1 MALEQSVSP
10 GGSPNAATE
19 TPGGSERQPQ
29 SLTAAA
35 LRRLFR
41 KPSAMVS
48 LAALLTLILLAIFA
62 EVIAPYDPLEMGTGA
77 ALGAPGPGH
86 WFGTDLFGRDL
97 LSRTIYGGRISL
109 MVGIAAVIISSL
121 IGVTLGLIAGYYGGW
136 LDMVILRAMD
146 MILAFPGIFLALAV
160 VSLLGTGLTNAVL
173 AVAISTIPT
182 YTRTVR
188 GSILSA
194 KELLYVDAARVMGV
208 PDRLILVRHLLPNV
222 IAPIIILMTLGVAWA
237 ILSIS
242 SLSFLGLGAQ
252 PPTPEWGALLYEGR
266 GFLREAWW
274 LTTFPGA
281 MIMITVMAVNRLGDG
296 LRDAFDPRL
305 KI

>member
-1 MALEQSVSP
+1 MSVGQVNSP
-10 GGSPNAATE
+10 RDVPDGETE
-19 TPGGSERQPQ
+19 TRRSRERQIESPA
-29 SLTAAA
+29 TAA

-41 KPSAMVS
+41 KPSATIS
-48 LAALLTLILLAIFA
+48 LAALLTLALLAVFA
-62 EVIAPYDPLEMGTGA
+62 EVIAPYDPLEMSTGA

-109 MVGIAAVIISSL
+109 MVGIAAVIISSV
-121 IGVTLGLIAGYYGGW
+121 IGVTLGLIAGYYGRW
-136 LDMVILRAMD
+136 VDMAIMRTMD

-188 GSILSA
+188 GSVLSA
-194 KELLYVDAARVMGV
+194 KELLYVDAARAMGV

>member
-1 MALEQSVSP
+1 MSVEQLIGP
-10 GGSPNAATE
+10 GNCPDSTTE
-19 TPGGSERQPQ
+19 TRRSKARRPESP
-29 SLTAAA
+29 AVAA
-35 LRRLFR
+35 LRRLFH
-41 KPSAMVS
+41 KPSAMIS
-48 LAALLTLILLAIFA
+48 LAALLTLVVLAIFA

-121 IGVTLGLIAGYYGGW
+121 IGVTLGLIAGYYGRW
-136 LDMVILRAMD
+136 LDMAIMRTMD
-146 MILAFPGIFLALAV
+146 MILAFPGIFLALAI
-160 VSLLGTGLTNAVL
+160 VSLLGPGLTNAVL
-173 AVAISTIPT
+173 AVAVSAIPT

-188 GSILSA
+188 ASILSA
-194 KELLYVDAARVMGV
+194 RECLYVDAARVVGV

-237 ILSIS
+237 ILSIC

-281 MIMITVMAVNRLGDG
+281 VIMITVMAVNRLGDG